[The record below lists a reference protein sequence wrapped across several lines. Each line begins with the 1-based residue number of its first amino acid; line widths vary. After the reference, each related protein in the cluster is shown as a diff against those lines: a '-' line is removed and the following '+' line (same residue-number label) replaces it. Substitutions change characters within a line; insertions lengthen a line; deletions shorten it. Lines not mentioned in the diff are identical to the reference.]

1 MLVAQN
7 ATLSLWEENL
17 EQLSAD
23 EEERNW
29 EDELETLS
37 ARLQEPVN
45 INAATKRQLEE
56 FPFLTDIQIENILAY
71 VYING
76 QMQTLYELQLV
87 AEMDRQTIEL
97 LLPFV
102 CIKTVEGPSRYPSL
116 KTVLKYAGQE
126 VLTRL
131 DIPLYTRKGYEKNY
145 LGPAVYHSLR
155 YSFRYGDYFQAG
167 ITGEKDAGEPFFAL
181 HDKKGYDYYSFYG
194 LLKNRGRLKALALGN
209 YKLGFGQ
216 GLVIG
221 TDFGLGKTFSMS
233 ASEFRRGGI
242 RKHSS
247 TDSYNYFRGTA
258 VTVEILR
265 FLELSAFY
273 SHRSMDGVVKGGK
286 IASIYKTGLHRTEK
300 EADKMN
306 AFVMQSAGGNLTYEK
321 NRLKVGVT
329 GIYYRFSHPY
339 EPDLKKY
346 AKYNLHGNDF
356 YNLGVDYKYRWG
368 RLVWIGEGAVGKQ
381 GYALLNQLKYKILTG
396 YQLLLIHRCYSHDY
410 WSFFGRSFG
419 EGSAPQNENGWYLAT
434 EAAPWAHWKFFASL
448 DMFSFPWWKYRISK
462 ASQGIDGMFQA
473 TYSPQKDLLL
483 YLNYRYKRKERDVSG
498 TGGKVTLPVFHH
510 KLRCRLAYTPGA
522 FSCRTTVDYNY
533 FRQQSGEGH
542 EFEGK
547 QGWQCTQ
554 SCAYTFSGFP
564 LAVSVQGTYFYT
576 DDYDSRIYASEKGL
590 VYTFYTPSF
599 YGSGFRYSAHIRCD
613 LNKTFMFL
621 VKFGQTAYRDRETIG
636 SGNDLIEGNTKTD
649 LQMQFRIKF

>member
-29 EDELETLS
+29 EDELEVLS

-396 YQLLLIHRCYSHDY
+396 YQLLLIRKYSINSLVYWVTYVHNVVYSFYRSMIYCYINSTQRCA
-410 WSFFGRSFG
+410 
-419 EGSAPQNENGWYLAT
+419 GSIVIDIIPTNGADKR
-434 EAAPWAHWKFFASL
+434 KFFPFAPY
-448 DMFSFPWWKYRISK
+448 FPVTNVIKRYFYPYFPAIIGIKGYSFPYFPYLS
-462 ASQGIDGMFQA
+462 GIMKIKTA
-473 TYSPQKDLLL
+473 LYSLFSRLDWHKTVVFPCLGEIYEGIRSLSW
-483 YLNYRYKRKERDVSG
+483 EIP
-498 TGGKVTLPVFHH
+498 VT
-510 KLRCRLAYTPGA
+510 
-522 FSCRTTVDYNY
+522 
-533 FRQQSGEGH
+533 
-542 EFEGK
+542 
-547 QGWQCTQ
+547 
-554 SCAYTFSGFP
+554 
-564 LAVSVQGTYFYT
+564 
-576 DDYDSRIYASEKGL
+576 
-590 VYTFYTPSF
+590 
-599 YGSGFRYSAHIRCD
+599 
-613 LNKTFMFL
+613 
-621 VKFGQTAYRDRETIG
+621 
-636 SGNDLIEGNTKTD
+636 
-649 LQMQFRIKF
+649 

>member
-1 MLVAQN
+1 
-7 ATLSLWEENL
+7 
-17 EQLSAD
+17 
-23 EEERNW
+23 
-29 EDELETLS
+29 
-37 ARLQEPVN
+37 
-45 INAATKRQLEE
+45 
-56 FPFLTDIQIENILAY
+56 
-71 VYING
+71 
-76 QMQTLYELQLV
+76 MQTLYELQLV

-286 IASIYKTGLHRTEK
+286 IASIYKTGLQGRT
-300 EADKMN
+300 
-306 AFVMQSAGGNLTYEK
+306 GNL
-321 NRLKVGVT
+321 
-329 GIYYRFSHPY
+329 S
-339 EPDLKKY
+339 
-346 AKYNLHGNDF
+346 
-356 YNLGVDYKYRWG
+356 
-368 RLVWIGEGAVGKQ
+368 
-381 GYALLNQLKYKILTG
+381 ILC
-396 YQLLLIHRCYSHDY
+396 QR
-410 WSFFGRSFG
+410 
-419 EGSAPQNENGWYLAT
+419 
-434 EAAPWAHWKFFASL
+434 
-448 DMFSFPWWKYRISK
+448 
-462 ASQGIDGMFQA
+462 
-473 TYSPQKDLLL
+473 
-483 YLNYRYKRKERDVSG
+483 
-498 TGGKVTLPVFHH
+498 
-510 KLRCRLAYTPGA
+510 A
-522 FSCRTTVDYNY
+522 FR
-533 FRQQSGEGH
+533 
-542 EFEGK
+542 
-547 QGWQCTQ
+547 
-554 SCAYTFSGFP
+554 
-564 LAVSVQGTYFYT
+564 
-576 DDYDSRIYASEKGL
+576 
-590 VYTFYTPSF
+590 
-599 YGSGFRYSAHIRCD
+599 
-613 LNKTFMFL
+613 
-621 VKFGQTAYRDRETIG
+621 RETCV
-636 SGNDLIEGNTKTD
+636 
-649 LQMQFRIKF
+649 